1 MSPDA
6 EKRLLGAVRKAARAA
21 KTAADRRDNA
31 VRDAFNAGVSRAQIA
46 KEAGISVPRV
56 YQIIDGR

>member
-1 MSPDA
+1 MDPA
-6 EKRLLGAVRKAARAA
+6 VETQLLAAVRRAA
-21 KTAADRRDNA
+21 KKVSAANEAREGAIRA
-31 VRDAFNAGVSRAQIA
+31 AFEAGVSRAAIA

>member
-1 MSPDA
+1 MSA
-6 EKRLLGAVRKAARAA
+6 EEQKRLLAAVRRAA
-21 KTAADRRDNA
+21 DSAKRADDRRDKA
-31 VRDAFNAGVSRAQIA
+31 IRVAFEAGVSRAQIA